1 MVCGIFPDQGL
12 NPRLLHW
19 HDFLPLSH
27 QGSPIDFF
35 MSLFCFNDMT
45 WEWSFI
51 FCSWIYNSFSTISW
65 KDSNFYW
72 ILEYWPLN
80 VDHVRVGLFLNSLVC
95 SIYLYIWQ
103 PSPVFLPGESQGR
116 WSLVGCRLWGCTES
130 DTGHDWSDSA
140 AVILMAISHP
150 LDYFSYN
157 KSQNQVSW
165 VLPTLFFYK
174 IVLAILDPLHFFIN
188 LELACQFLHK
198 VYWGTPLVVQ
208 QLRLYTFNAGGMD
221 MGSISG
227 WELRICMLWGQK
239 KKSLLRF
246 CLV

>member
-1 MVCGIFPDQGL
+1 MTFECWPCTCWSIPE
-12 NPRLLHW
+12 
-19 HDFLPLSH
+19 LS
-27 QGSPIDFF
+27 
-35 MSLFCFNDMT
+35 SLFYLSIHLAAHSSVLAWRIPGTVEPGGLPSMG
-45 WEWSFI
+45 
-51 FCSWIYNSFSTISW
+51 
-65 KDSNFYW
+65 
-72 ILEYWPLN
+72 LL
-80 VDHVRVGLFLNSLVC
+80 RV
-95 SIYLYIWQ
+95 
-103 PSPVFLPGESQGR
+103 
-116 WSLVGCRLWGCTES
+116 
-130 DTGHDWSDSA
+130 GHDWSDSA

-165 VLPTLFFYK
+165 ALPTLFFYK